1 MSEKIEKARILADLG
16 RYDGARE
23 MLAEVLASEPENA
36 AALADMAN
44 VAYRMGE
51 YGRALE
57 FSGAALR
64 VTPDD
69 VFVWRVRALSELQLA
84 RAGNGEAAGE
94 LRVKAIAAARRAVEL
109 DPDNVDNVRILAAT
123 QRDTDPAAA
132 LANLDK
138 ALELDPDN
146 VHVHS
151 LRGLTL
157 RRNIKGPDAMSQA
170 EAAFREVLR
179 LDPENSEALYE
190 LALITVDR
198 GERQQGATQLRRVAE
213 LDPTYAPAVRDQ
225 LARMAK
231 QDELQARRTAGDP
244 YVDRPTPAPVP
255 APSSGRSS
263 GGRRFGRIAAAFV
276 ALILIRGVAAAFSHD
291 SSTPSQHNYYSPPP
305 TFPSYLQHFTIP
317 PMPPIPTWPSNFPT
331 YRIPAPPT
339 PR

>member
-1 MSEKIEKARILADLG
+1 MSEKIEKARVLAELG

-23 MLAEVLASEPENA
+23 MLAQVLAIEPENA

-84 RAGNGEAAGE
+84 RAGSGEAAGE
-94 LRVKAIAAARRAVEL
+94 LREKAIAAARRAIEL

-123 QRDTDPAAA
+123 QRDTDPAGA

-146 VHVHS
+146 VHVHV

-157 RRNIKGPDAMSQA
+157 RRNVKGPAALAQA

-179 LDPENSEALYE
+179 LEPENSEALYE

-198 GERQQGATQLRRVAE
+198 GERQAGATQLRRVAE
-213 LDPTYAPAVRDQ
+213 LDPAYGTAVREQ
-225 LARMAK
+225 LDWIAK
-231 QDELQARRTAGDP
+231 QDELRARAAAGDP
-244 YVDRPTPAPVP
+244 YVGRPTAVAPTA
-255 APSSGRSS
+255 APKS
-263 GGRRFGRIAAAFV
+263 GGSRFGRWAA
-276 ALILIRGVAAAFSHD
+276 GVAALLVIRVVIAAFAHD
-291 SSTPSQHNYYSPPP
+291 SSTPAQHTYYPPP
-305 TFPSYLQHFTIP
+305 TFPSYLQHFTMP
-317 PMPPIPTWPSNFPT
+317 SMPPIPTWPSNFPT
-331 YRIPAPPT
+331 YRAPVPPT